1 MKIDFVIVVFVPK
14 IGKKLKIGKFF
25 SNIKNKVKNEE
36 NSILGIDLGTT
47 YTLICLKNKGIV
59 LNESSTISYI
69 NDSGV
74 SSNFLYGNEAKDLI
88 GKTPIR
94 IEVSNPLEDGVICD
108 HHMSEQMITHFINQ
122 TIGKQIINNPI
133 IIAGVPI
140 GATNVEKKAIQDI
153 LERCNAKE
161 AYLCYESILAAV
173 GSGLPIDK
181 PYGSMVIDIGGGT
194 TEISVISLGGII
206 KTRAFK
212 YGGRKIDRAI
222 IDYILYKHNLLI
234 GENTAENIKKKIGA
248 VYIKP
253 TETPKEIEVQGR
265 NLKTHIP
272 QEITISQ
279 QDLVIALSE
288 FTNLLIDNVRQ
299 ILECTPPELM
309 KDILKDGCYLCG
321 GGANLA
327 NIDYV
332 FEKLLSLKSH
342 KIEKPE
348 LAVIKGLEK
357 IIQNYKQYDHILFQ
371 QLS

>member
-1 MKIDFVIVVFVPK
+1 MSVNFSAKKTKF
-14 IGKKLKIGKFF
+14 KKLLSGIKTKIY
-25 SNIKNKVKNEE
+25 NDD
-36 NSILGIDLGTT
+36 NSVIGIDLGTT
-47 YTLICLKNKGIV
+47 YTLICLKNKGLV

-88 GKTPIR
+88 GKTPMR

-108 HHMSEQMITHFINQ
+108 YNMSEQMVSHFIKNV
-122 TIGKQIINNPI
+122 IGKHLLVNPI
-133 IIAGVPI
+133 IIAGVPV

-153 LERCNAKE
+153 LERCNAKD

-212 YGGRKIDRAI
+212 YGGRKIDKAI
-222 IDYILYKHNLLI
+222 VEYILHKYNLLI
-234 GENTAENIKKKIGA
+234 GENTAENIKKQIGA
-248 VYIKP
+248 VYIRP
-253 TETPKEIEVQGR
+253 NERPKEIEVQGR

-272 QEITISQ
+272 QEIVISQ
-279 QDLVIALSE
+279 KDLVIALSE
-288 FTNLLIDNVRQ
+288 FSNLLVDNVKQ
-299 ILECTPPELM
+299 VLESTPPELM
-309 KDILKDGCYLCG
+309 KDILQNGCYLCG

-327 NIDYV
+327 NIDYI
-332 FEKLLSLKSH
+332 FEKVLSLKSQ
-342 KIEKPE
+342 KIDKPE

-357 IIQNYKQYDHILFQ
+357 IIQNYKDYDYLLFK
-371 QLS
+371 QLQ

>member
-108 HHMSEQMITHFINQ
+108 HHMSE
-122 TIGKQIINNPI
+122 
-133 IIAGVPI
+133 
-140 GATNVEKKAIQDI
+140 KKAIQDI

-212 YGGRKIDRAI
+212 YGGRR
-222 IDYILYKHNLLI
+222 
-234 GENTAENIKKKIGA
+234 
-248 VYIKP
+248 
-253 TETPKEIEVQGR
+253 
-265 NLKTHIP
+265 
-272 QEITISQ
+272 
-279 QDLVIALSE
+279 
-288 FTNLLIDNVRQ
+288 
-299 ILECTPPELM
+299 CT
-309 KDILKDGCYLCG
+309 DTR
-321 GGANLA
+321 
-327 NIDYV
+327 
-332 FEKLLSLKSH
+332 
-342 KIEKPE
+342 
-348 LAVIKGLEK
+348 
-357 IIQNYKQYDHILFQ
+357 LFG
-371 QLS
+371 SFK